1 MHTNSS
7 FGKKKKKVQ
16 YSPSA
21 FNFALYS
28 SYFTRGTR
36 VSPKIPKEINKLP

>member
-1 MHTNSS
+1 MQ
-7 FGKKKKKVQ
+7 FELWKKKKKVQ